1 MILNVEPS
9 LSFYDVN
16 YLKWNYQVSKFQWI
30 NYKCDEL
37 MFYSTFYSV
46 NQIANKTLNNWT
58 ELINKN
64 WILFSLFRQI
74 DTHTWLERNK
84 KTLIRKPPSF
94 FLDTQKYIWYK
105 SQITTRNYFKFTIYS
120 FEVSCTRKYNHFP
133 ILQIES
139 FNYTHTYY
147 MCTYITL

>member
-1 MILNVEPS
+1 MILVEPS

-64 WILFSLFRQI
+64 WIFSVCVLCFFAVF
-74 DTHTWLERNK
+74 WANWY
-84 KTLIRKPPSF
+84 KTPDKKPPSYF
-94 FLDTQKYIWYK
+94 TGTHRKYIWYK
-105 SQITTRNYFKFTIYS
+105 SQITTRKTTLNSLFIRLKFLHKKI
-120 FEVSCTRKYNHFP
+120 
-133 ILQIES
+133 
-139 FNYTHTYY
+139 
-147 MCTYITL
+147 